1 MPFFSSES
9 ERQAARWRFMTD
21 IIYAARDILGYDK
34 IVERVHRPVAD
45 FYGALNPRPWMDGQ
59 MSQQDCWQHQSAIK
73 IDIHLDPRGSFKST
87 LKMVRTIQ
95 EIVCFPDIT
104 IAYISAASNLPK
116 GFVNSIQDR
125 FVWIKDRE
133 PSKFQELFPEYCFP
147 SSQWREGYFT
157 TPMRNGVGIVEPTIS
172 ATSIESSLSGLHP
185 WKMVFDDVIDN
196 RNTTNPGT
204 MRRVNDNIDLS
215 SYLETDWTY
224 VSFSGT
230 RYSPI
235 DAYAQLLKAN
245 NITTMRVLCRAAWT
259 VKPGR
264 ENIPLD
270 QLEEK
275 DVDLLFPEIMGWAKL
290 KRKLDKNPQ
299 LFCAQMLN
307 DPMGAQ
313 NATFEPARF
322 KAAVMDH
329 TQMPVTGPVYIAWRM
344 PYKVG
349 QFNAAGVVGM
359 LDGNRMCVLDVE
371 RGVWKPSRLAFKV
384 VETAKKWGTRQ
395 IQIEE
400 VPGARAMEEAIK
412 AQAVTQRWPLDIRWT
427 EFQQDEIERAQQ
439 VKRLEPLVNARRLV
453 FSRDIR
459 QLDQVEEQ
467 FLQFGMQEECEI
479 ADAVARVALAIPK
492 IDALQPARASEDS
505 FDKLRQQDRINR
517 LYNLGVYAQPAVAP
531 PKPNP
536 YGLEDIMP
544 GLNG

>member
-1 MPFFSSES
+1 MPFFPSEP

-59 MSQQDCWQHQSAIK
+59 MSQKDCWQQQAGINM
-73 IDIHLDPRGSFKST
+73 HLDPRGSFKST
-87 LKMVRTIQ
+87 LKMVRKIQ
-95 EIVCFPDIT
+95 EITAFPNIT
-104 IAYISAASNLPK
+104 IAYISASGNLPEA
-116 GFVNSIQDR
+116 FVDAIQER
-125 FVWIKDRE
+125 FLIKKDRE
-133 PSKFQELFPEYCFP
+133 PSKFQELFPEHCFAAHKE
-147 SSQWREGYFT
+147 RKGYFT
-157 TPMRNGVGIVEPTIS
+157 TPMREATGTVEPTIS
-172 ATSIESSLSGLHP
+172 ATSIESSLSGMHP
-185 WKMVFDDVIDN
+185 WSMDFDDVVDN
-196 RNTTNPGT
+196 RNSGNPSVIK
-204 MRRVNDNIDLS
+204 RVNKNISLS
-215 SYLETDWTY
+215 LYLATRWTSI
-224 VSFSGT
+224 SFSGT

-235 DAYAQLLKAN
+235 DAYAQQLKKHRAGK
-245 NITTMRVLCRAAWT
+245 MRVLCRAAWEL
-259 VKPGR
+259 KPGR
-264 ENIPLD
+264 ENIPL
-270 QLEEK
+270 EEITEN
-275 DVDLLFPEIMGWAKL
+275 DVVLLFPEELPWEKL
-290 KRKLDKNPQ
+290 KGQLDEDPQ

-329 TQMPVTGPVYIAWRM
+329 TQMPVTGPVHIAWRM

-479 ADAVARVALAIPK
+479 ADAVARVALSIPK